1 MQLFTRLIK
10 QVDCTGYDLNQPL
23 GVSLQACRLS
33 AILKFP
39 SCALGSSRVA
49 EVLLSL
55 AFIPETLWSLG
66 HYDIC
71 LPITP
76 LLLVAAT
83 KPPTL
88 TPPPNTHTFG
98 SCPTQIQALLM
109 KLFILWL
116 WGEHRTSV
124 GNQNLFLGNMNFELR
139 QIPRVISQQHPIKQI
154 PKGPAVTKVAC
165 SLDSVVPLKLEP
177 LQYPSFKK

>member
-39 SCALGSSRVA
+39 SCALGSSWAA

-83 KPPTL
+83 KAPTL
-88 TPPPNTHTFG
+88 TPHQHTHLWELPHPNPCSSDEAIHPLVMG
-98 SCPTQIQALLM
+98 WTQDLGGQSESLP
-109 KLFILWL
+109 
-116 WGEHRTSV
+116 GEYEFWVKTNTQSHLTAEPHKTDPQ
-124 GNQNLFLGNMNFELR
+124 GPCCNQ
-139 QIPRVISQQHPIKQI
+139 
-154 PKGPAVTKVAC
+154 GPAC

>member
-10 QVDCTGYDLNQPL
+10 QVDCTGYDLNQPP

-33 AILKFP
+33 ATLTFP
-39 SCALGSSRVA
+39 SCALGSSWVA

-88 TPPPNTHTFG
+88 TCPPTNTHTFG

-109 KLFILWL
+109 KLSILWL
-116 WGEHRTSV
+116 WGEHRTFV
-124 GNQNLFLGNMNFELR
+124 GNQNLFLGNTNFELR
-139 QIPRVISQQHPIKQI
+139 K
-154 PKGPAVTKVAC
+154 
-165 SLDSVVPLKLEP
+165 
-177 LQYPSFKK
+177 YPESSHSSTP